1 MEGRKLKSIEAEAQA
16 TNLPANGTEE
26 VSWLAD
32 GKNVAPETGVRVCV
46 IGGGFVGLVTAAS
59 LAQVG
64 HSVVCVEKD
73 ERKVSELSAGR
84 IPIFERGLPELV
96 KENLKRNRLG
106 FEALI
111 PARVSDQHIV
121 IITVGTPSDLD
132 GQADLSALDAVV
144 NALKPHL
151 RDGQIVAIKS
161 TVPVGTASRV
171 RLMLNPDGRDSISV
185 ISNPEFLR
193 EGTAVYDCFHPQRI
207 VVGGESLHAIE
218 KVVQL
223 YRVGLSRP
231 APIVSTNNATA
242 EMIKYASNVYL
253 ATRLSF
259 INELSAVCDATEID
273 VTDVS
278 YAMGLDP
285 RIGSDYFDVG
295 PGFGGS
301 CLPKDLNAFIAS
313 SRQRG
318 VALELAPAVARAN
331 TRQLDRVVEKI
342 RVAAGGEL
350 NSKRIG
356 ILGLAFKA
364 QTQDMRDSPAKAVI
378 ERVLKLGASVQAF
391 DPAAMSEAA
400 RQLPTISLCVRAE
413 DVALNADVIVLLTEW
428 PEFQLLDWSEMQKRA
443 RCACLV
449 DTRNMLNAESVRRHG
464 FAYVGLG
471 RN

>member
-1 MEGRKLKSIEAEAQA
+1 MANIISTDTHAS
-16 TNLPANGTEE
+16 NLTASGIAE

-59 LAQVG
+59 LAQAG

-73 ERKVSELSAGR
+73 ERKVAELSSGR
-84 IPIFERGLPELV
+84 VPIFERGLPELV
-96 KENLKRNRLG
+96 TVNLKRKRLA
-106 FEALI
+106 FESLLSDH
-111 PARVSDQHIV
+111 VSDQHII
-121 IITVGTPSDLD
+121 IITVGTPSGPD

-144 NALKPHL
+144 NGLKPFL
-151 RDGQIVAIKS
+151 RAGHIIAIKS

-171 RLMLNPDGRDSISV
+171 RGMLNPDGGDTIPV

-207 VVGGESLHAIE
+207 VVGGDSEVAIE

-231 APIVSTNNATA
+231 APIVTTNNATA

-259 INELSAVCDATEID
+259 INELSAVCDATGID

-313 SRQRG
+313 SEQRG
-318 VALELAPAVARAN
+318 VVLELAPAVARAN
-331 TRQLDRVVEKI
+331 ARQLERVVEKI
-342 RVAAGGEL
+342 RGAVGGDL
-350 NSKRIG
+350 ASKRIG
-356 ILGLAFKA
+356 VLGLSFKA
-364 QTQDMRDSPAKAVI
+364 QTQDMRDSPAKSVI
-378 ERVLKLGASVQAF
+378 ERLLESGAHVQAF
-391 DPAAMSEAA
+391 DPAAMDEAG
-400 RQLPTISLCVRAE
+400 RQLPQIALCRRAE
-413 DVALNADVIVLLTEW
+413 DVSSDADAVVLLTEW
-428 PEFQLLDWSEMQKRA
+428 PEFQLLDWAEMRQRVK
-443 RCACLV
+443 CACLV
-449 DTRNMLNAESVRRHG
+449 DARNMLNAESVRRHG
-464 FAYVGLG
+464 FVYFGLG
-471 RN
+471 RR